1 MARILVFM
9 SLLFATFH
17 TKADSFSVFKDH
29 PQVTNLSYL
38 TLNVYFKDQNYTTGG
53 STLWCTSAKYTGVD
67 KYDNNSSISGSMQYQ
82 NGNCKAVWTRSD
94 GSGAARNVSPI
105 VKTISCPS
113 GSRPNSYT
121 DTSCVDYEQFQCPAN
136 QSIDPITGNCNCS
149 DGFQS
154 DETNSCVANDDE
166 PDDGTDGDG
175 SGGDGSGGDGSGGD
189 GSDGSGSGNTNYDCD
204 TSESCLAEAQGIC
217 SADNREV
224 MEYQYQG
231 AGYYQ
236 YSCGYNDYNCGDGFS
251 WDRANQVCKADQ
263 DQDGTPDDQDPEPE
277 NPEENGDR
285 DGDGVPD
292 GQDSHPDDPDQWN
305 GNPQNNHNGQNVNPI
320 GESDTFNDSAIVEAL
335 NQNTQTTNTTNTKLD
350 SLLEQ
355 GAISNDELG
364 QINEGLQ
371 GISDALGQEEPT
383 GKGSGDLNDA
393 VGEALDDFEQ
403 MTIDEFNEGID
414 DNLLVEQ
421 GDLPTIETAF
431 GGLELEKCEDIT
443 NDLFTLELCSLAPR
457 INPILY
463 WAFAC
468 FTVIA
473 CFQNV
478 SATLKKENR

>member
-1 MARILVFM
+1 MARIFVLM
-9 SLLFATFH
+9 SLLFAAFTSNADTFR
-17 TKADSFSVFKDH
+17 VFKDQ
-29 PQVTNLSYL
+29 PYTLNNTTLQ
-38 TLNVYFKDQNYTTGG
+38 LNVYFKDQNETVGG
-53 STLWCTSAKYTGVD
+53 SSAWCTTATFTGVD
-67 KYDNNSSISGSMQYQ
+67 KYDDDTSISGTMRYTGQ
-82 NGNCKAVWTRSD
+82 CRADWTRTT
-94 GSGAARNVSPI
+94 GSSAGRSVDP
-105 VKTISCPS
+105 VDTLVSCPS
-113 GSRPNSYT
+113 GQRPNSYSDRT
-121 DTSCVDYEQFQCPAN
+121 CIDYEEFQCPAN
-136 QSIDPITGNCNCS
+136 ETIDPVTGNCNCS
-149 DGFQS
+149 DGYQS
-154 DETNSCVANDDE
+154 DETNTCS
-166 PDDGTDGDG
+166 PIDDGSDGDGSVGDG
-175 SGGDGSGGDGSGGD
+175 SGGDGSGGGGSGG
-189 GSDGSGSGNTNYDCD
+189 GGSGGNSNYDCD
-204 TSESCLAEAQGIC
+204 SSESCLTEAQGIC
-217 SADNREV
+217 SADNRTV
-224 MEYQYQG
+224 MEFQYQG

-236 YSCGYNDYNCGDGFS
+236 YTCGYEDYNCGEGFS

-305 GNPQNNHNGQNVNPI
+305 GNPQIDHTGQNVNPI
-320 GESDTFNDSAIVEAL
+320 GESDKFNDSAIVEAL

-355 GAISNDELG
+355 GALSNDQLG
-364 QINEGLQ
+364 LINDGLQ
-371 GISDALGQEEPT
+371 GLSDALGQEEPT

-403 MTIDEFNEGID
+403 MTIDEFNQGID

>member
-1 MARILVFM
+1 MARIFVFM
-9 SLLFATFH
+9 SLLFATLFSLNS
-17 TKADSFSVFKDH
+17 TAAEVWTVQSKLYPRTIDRTNETVTFNIPNVVPYGENACLKGTFSAIDKIDGNSYSGALRMNGSDCKASWDRVDGSRSGYGYK
-29 PQVTNLSYL
+29 L
-38 TLNVYFKDQNYTTGG
+38 
-53 STLWCTSAKYTGVD
+53 STLTRNCDAGMRPQDINNLDCTNFEDIQCPQGQAVDPVTGECVL
-67 KYDNNSSISGSMQYQ
+67 
-82 NGNCKAVWTRSD
+82 SD
-94 GSGAARNVSPI
+94 GEADP
-105 VKTISCPS
+105 
-113 GSRPNSYT
+113 T
-121 DTSCVDYEQFQCPAN
+121 DPD
-136 QSIDPITGNCNCS
+136 
-149 DGFQS
+149 
-154 DETNSCVANDDE
+154 ND
-166 PDDGTDGDG
+166 DG
-175 SGGDGSGGDGSGGD
+175 SGGDGSGGDGSGND
-189 GSDGSGSGNTNYDCD
+189 PSDFDCN
-204 TSESCLAEAQGIC
+204 TSESCLSEAQLIC
-217 SADNREV
+217 ETGNRSL
-224 MEYQYQG
+224 MEYQYLG
-231 AGYYQ
+231 SGYYDYQ
-236 YSCGYNDYNCGDGFS
+236 CGYQEYDCGDGFS
-251 WDRANQVCKADQ
+251 WDRVNQVCKSDQ

-285 DGDGVPD
+285 DGDGVPN
-292 GQDSHPDDPDQWN
+292 GQDSHPDDPEQWN
-305 GNPQNNHNGQNVNPI
+305 GNPQSNHNGQNVNPI
-320 GESDTFNDSAIVEAL
+320 GESETFNDSSIVEAL
-335 NQNTQTTNTTNTKLD
+335 NQNTQTTNTTNSKLD

-355 GAISNDELG
+355 GSISNDELG
-364 QINEGLQ
+364 QINDGLQ
-371 GISDALGQEEPT
+371 GLTDALGQEEPT